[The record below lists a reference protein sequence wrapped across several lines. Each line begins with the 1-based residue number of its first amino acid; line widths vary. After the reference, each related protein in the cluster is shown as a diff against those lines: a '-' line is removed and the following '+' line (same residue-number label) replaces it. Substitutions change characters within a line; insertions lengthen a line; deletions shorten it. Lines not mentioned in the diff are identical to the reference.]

1 MGSCCSDTKIRYND
15 GHFNVSKKN
24 SVSEESSLKIWK
36 KKNKSHNLVF
46 YIQAMKITY
55 F

>member
-24 SVSEESSLKIWK
+24 SVSEESSLKK
-36 KKNKSHNLVF
+36 LKEEK
-46 YIQAMKITY
+46 
-55 F
+55 